1 MIAEE
6 QLLVLERPHEF
17 RLATATDDVAPEA
30 GEVLVTPAYVGLCG
44 TDLHIAAGQ
53 HPRARLPLVLGH
65 EIVAVATTGRWAGQA
80 VVIDPTISCGDCPAC
95 ARGDAHVCE
104 RLTLIGIDRPGGLA
118 SRLRVAEAKLHPV
131 PASLPLPVAALAEPL
146 AVAVHA
152 VGRAGPCLGAR
163 VAILGAGPIG
173 LLIAMVARA
182 SGAHAVTLAEPA
194 RLRRE
199 AAARL
204 GFQATADLEATGAA
218 GPPADIV
225 FDAAGAPASIRDA
238 TRLARPRGVIVL
250 AGVHG
255 QPAAV
260 DLRAVTFA
268 ELTLLGTRVYQPA
281 DIEVAIGL
289 LADGVLDVTP
299 LVSRTVELAGVP
311 AALRSLERG
320 ESLKVLARCA
330 SQPT

>member
-6 QLLVLERPHEF
+6 QVLVLERPHEF
-17 RLATATDDVAPEA
+17 RLATAADDAAPEA
-30 GEVLVTPAYVGLCG
+30 GEALVTPAYVGLCG
-44 TDLHIAAGQ
+44 TDLHIVAGQ

-80 VVIDPTISCGDCPAC
+80 VVVDPTFSCGECAAC

-104 RLTLIGIDRPGGLA
+104 RLGLIGIDRPGGLA

-182 SGAHAVTLAEPA
+182 SGAHAVTLVEPA
-194 RLRRE
+194 GVRRE

-218 GPPADIV
+218 GWPADIV
-225 FDAAGAPASIRDA
+225 FDAAGAPAAIRDA

-268 ELTLLGTRVYQPA
+268 ELTLLGTRVYQPS

-289 LADGVLDVTP
+289 LADGVFDVTP

-320 ESLKVLARCA
+320 ESLKVLARCG
-330 SQPT
+330 SQPG